1 MADDK
6 DDPSLGDLSMA
17 LRLSR
22 ASDDAPDQ
30 SKRTSER
37 IDARAQAC
45 LAAGDL
51 KGYGGLFAHVAQ
63 IEDPHRRYQARRTL
77 IEQGLAAAS
86 KSPSKDVPAI
96 FLAVARNAVD
106 LLEEEPREPVLLN
119 YAGVAF
125 YELGSLDAAEALFR
139 ACRRLDDTVEHVE
152 SNLREIGRHRRSGAA
167 IANLPAPV
175 RAHLKPLAARAKQCA
190 KAAKPATGLTLSL
203 CMIVKDEEEMLPR
216 CLAAAKPAVDEIVV
230 VDTGSSDR
238 TVEIAE
244 SFGARVLHHEWT
256 GSFSDARNVSLEA
269 ASGDWII
276 YLDADEVL
284 VEEDVAGL
292 RALRGRV
299 WREAFALVET
309 NYTGDIEDGTA
320 MTHNALRMF
329 RNRPEYRF
337 KGRLHEQMAYAL
349 PAYLSERIEYT
360 QLRIEHYGYLGV
372 VRDSKDKSR
381 RNLELLKQQV
391 ADGNESAFQSFNLG
405 SEYLALAEIDT
416 AIDHFEKSWRMLE
429 TDPGRTVF
437 PYVPT
442 LANRF
447 VTALREAGRL
457 DDADRLAEDALELFE
472 GFTDLVFQK
481 AWIARSRGDDAGARA
496 LFQRCLEMGDAPS
509 RYSSVVGCG
518 TYLSLIALAQLSR
531 AAEAEALLARCLEE
545 HPGFLGAIHPYT
557 AAMLAGGREAGDVV
571 ATIEERV
578 EKLTP
583 SARFMLGVALYE
595 AGAALEAEHQF
606 RRVLEHQPDSV
617 PARVAL
623 GEALLSQGRYVEAVS
638 EAALVEP
645 GAPAAGAAR
654 RTEVFA
660 LLVSGEIEAGAR
672 SLERGRGDMPAG
684 EPELFGAWLA
694 AARGDGLPGTLPVAS
709 AQMLATTLEALLRLR
724 EVDAFGLLV
733 PLIERVGLAPRDR
746 RELLASM
753 YMRRGYLES
762 AADEWIAVIQELG
775 PDAQALT
782 GLALVAKAREM
793 PDDALV
799 FAREAHALDPAHA
812 AASQL
817 VTSLEPAV

>member
-1 MADDK
+1 
-6 DDPSLGDLSMA
+6 MA
-17 LRLSR
+17 LRLTTAKTAFETTRRPGEEAAELGR
-22 ASDDAPDQ
+22 AALAQNDLNRFGELLAECATERDYQRAYKARRILLELGLEQLGRVSDSASIPLMTTLA
-30 SKRTSER
+30 RAA
-37 IDARAQAC
+37 IDA
-45 LAAGDL
+45 L
-51 KGYGGLFAHVAQ
+51 
-63 IEDPHRRYQARRTL
+63 
-77 IEQGLAAAS
+77 EQ
-86 KSPSKDVPAI
+86 
-96 FLAVARNAVD
+96 
-106 LLEEEPREPVLLN
+106 EPREPVMLN
-119 YAGVAF
+119 YAGIAF
-125 YELGSLDAAEALFR
+125 YEVGMLGAAEALFK
-139 ACRRLDDTVEHVE
+139 AARRLDPELPHVAR
-152 SNLREIGRHRRSGAA
+152 NLTEIGRRRRQGMDVVAKLP
-167 IANLPAPV
+167 ANLANPLKGLAV
-175 RAHLKPLAARAKQCA
+175 RAERVAQ
-190 KAAKPATGLTLSL
+190 KAQPAEGLTLSL

-216 CLAAAKPAVDEIVV
+216 SLAAVKDAVDEIVV
-230 VDTGSSDR
+230 VDTGSTDR

-244 SFGARVLHHEWT
+244 SFGARVLHHEWN

-269 ASGDWII
+269 ATGDWVI

-284 VEEDVAGL
+284 VEEDAAGL
-292 RALRGRV
+292 HALTGRV

-349 PAYLSERIEYT
+349 PGYLSERIEYT

-381 RNLELLKQQV
+381 RNLELLQQQV
-391 ADGNESAFQSFNLG
+391 AEGTESAFQSFNLG

-416 AIDHFEKSWRMLE
+416 AIGHFEKSWQMLE
-429 TDPGRTVF
+429 SDPGRTVY

-447 VTALREAGRL
+447 VTALREANRL
-457 DDADRLAEDALELFE
+457 DDADRQAEDALELFE

-496 LFQRCLEMGDAPS
+496 LFERCLDMGDAPS

-518 TYLSLIALAQLSR
+518 TYLSLIALAQLNR
-531 AAEAEALLARCLEE
+531 GAEAEALLARCLDE
-545 HPGFLGAIHPYT
+545 HPGFLGAVHPY
-557 AAMLAGGREAGDVV
+557 AATMLANGREAPDVV

-583 SARFMLGVALYE
+583 SVRFMLGIALFE
-595 AGAALEAEHQF
+595 SGAADVAAEQF
-606 RRVLEHQPDSV
+606 RRVLEQQPDSV
-617 PARVAL
+617 PVRVAL
-623 GEALLSQGRYVEAVS
+623 GEALLSQSRYADAVA

-654 RTEVFA
+654 RTEVFG
-660 LLVSGEIEAGAR
+660 LLVSGEIEAAAGA
-672 SLERGRGDMPAG
+672 LERARGEMLAG
-684 EPELFGAWLA
+684 EPELFGAWLGAVRGEGLPETLPA
-694 AARGDGLPGTLPVAS
+694 AA

-724 EVDAFGLLV
+724 EVDAFGILV
-733 PLIERVGLAPRDR
+733 PLIERVGLPPRDR

-762 AADEWIAVIQELG
+762 AADEWISVIRELG
-775 PDAQALT
+775 PDAPALT

-793 PDDALV
+793 PEDALV
-799 FAREAHALDPAHA
+799 FAREARALDPDYA

-817 VTSLEPAV
+817 VTRLELVS

>member
-1 MADDK
+1 
-6 DDPSLGDLSMA
+6 MA

-22 ASDDAPDQ
+22 PSDDAPDQ

-51 KGYGGLFAHVAQ
+51 KGYRELFAHVAD

-77 IEQGLAAAS
+77 IEQGLAAAGAT
-86 KSPSKDVPAI
+86 PSTAVPAL
-96 FLAVARNAVD
+96 FLAVARSAVE
-106 LLEEEPREPVLLN
+106 LLEGDPREPVLLN
-119 YAGVAF
+119 YTGVAF
-125 YELGSLDAAEALFR
+125 YELGALDAAEALFR
-139 ACRRLDDTVEHVE
+139 ACRRLDDTVAHVE
-152 SNLREIGRHRRSGAA
+152 SNLREIAIRRRAGAGVV
-167 IANLPAPV
+167 NLPAPV
-175 RAHLKPLAARAKQCA
+175 RAQLKPLAARAKECA
-190 KAAKPATGLTLSL
+190 KAARPAKGLTLSL

-230 VDTGSSDR
+230 VDTGSTDR

-244 SFGARVLHHEWT
+244 SFGARVIHHEWN

-269 ASGDWII
+269 ATGDWVI

-284 VEEDVAGL
+284 VEEDAAGL
-292 RALRGRV
+292 RACTGRV
-299 WREAFALVET
+299 WREAFSLVET
-309 NYTGDIEDGTA
+309 NYTGDIDDGTA

-349 PAYLSERIEYT
+349 PGYLSERIEYT

-381 RNLELLKQQV
+381 RNLELLQQQV
-391 ADGNESAFQSFNLG
+391 ADGTESAFQSFNLG
-405 SEYLALAEIDT
+405 SEYLALGEIDT
-416 AIDHFEKSWRMLE
+416 AIGHFEKSWQMLE
-429 TDPGRTVF
+429 TDPGRTVY

-447 VTALREAGRL
+447 VTALREAQRL
-457 DDADRLAEDALELFE
+457 DDADRMAEDALELFE

-481 AWIARSRGDDAGARA
+481 AWIAHARGDHAGARA

-518 TYLSLIALAQLSR
+518 TYLSLIALAQLSTGTD
-531 AAEAEALLARCLEE
+531 AEELLARCLDEYP
-545 HPGFLGAIHPYT
+545 HFLGAVHPYA
-557 AAMLAGGREAGDVV
+557 AAMLANRREAEDVV

-578 EKLTP
+578 EKITP
-583 SARFMLGVALYE
+583 SVRFMLGVALYE
-595 AGAALEAEHQF
+595 AGAAAVAAEQF
-606 RRVLEHQPDSV
+606 RLVLEQQPDSV

-623 GEALLSQGRYVEAVS
+623 GEALLSQGRYEDAVT

-654 RTEVFA
+654 RTQVFA
-660 LLVSGEIEAGAR
+660 LLVSSEIEAAE
-672 SLERGRGDMPAG
+672 SALERSRDEMRAGD
-684 EPELFGAWLA
+684 PELFAAWLG
-694 AARGDGLPGTLPVAS
+694 AARGDGLPAALPMAS
-709 AQMLATTLEALLRLR
+709 AELLTATLEALLRLR

-733 PLIERVGLAPRDR
+733 PLIERVGLPPRQR

-753 YMRRGYLES
+753 YMRRGYLDS
-762 AADEWIAVIQELG
+762 AADEWISVIQELG
-775 PDAQALT
+775 PDAPALT

-793 PDDALV
+793 PEDALV
-799 FAREAHALDPAHA
+799 FAREARALDPGYA

-817 VTSLEPAV
+817 VTRLEVAA